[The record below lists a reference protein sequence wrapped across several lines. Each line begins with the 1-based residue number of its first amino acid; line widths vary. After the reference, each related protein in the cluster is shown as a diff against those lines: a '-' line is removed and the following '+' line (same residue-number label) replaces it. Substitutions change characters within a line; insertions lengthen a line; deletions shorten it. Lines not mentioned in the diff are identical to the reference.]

1 MTELLLLLLCKSAN
15 FDFLFNCL
23 QFILYFLMV
32 LTFVIWMLFEM
43 YLLLYNLCH
52 LIFTSWH
59 TEKMLIL
66 FFVCLWCISKIF
78 TQHTCHLRSASKCFV
93 KVLYFYVESINLDI
107 CCFLSDS
114 HFPLLPRHYVLH
126 NTWMLWCELHCTWC
140 RVVFL
145 RIMCNCACC
154 WTITLTASVKT
165 INVTAE
171 MPFLIVNRVNKVSKK
186 KQNWRTQNMYS
197 TYYQ

>member
-1 MTELLLLLLCKSAN
+1 
-15 FDFLFNCL
+15 
-23 QFILYFLMV
+23 
-32 LTFVIWMLFEM
+32 
-43 YLLLYNLCH
+43 
-52 LIFTSWH
+52 
-59 TEKMLIL
+59 MLIL
-66 FFVCLWCISKIF
+66 FFVCLWCITKIF

-107 CCFLSDS
+107 CYFLSDS

-171 MPFLIVNRVNKVSKK
+171 MSFLIVNCVNKVSKK

-197 TYYQ
+197 TYYQYFAPTTELAISPSFCHLKPFSFCNCYYYVVMFTRM